1 MILKGKK
8 ALIIGVA
15 NDRSIAW
22 GIAKSLHE
30 QGAEIA
36 LTYQGDAF
44 EKRVRPL
51 AETINGHIVG
61 DCDVT
66 DPAKLDAVFEKTS
79 EVFDGE
85 FDYLVH
91 SVAYSDKSE
100 LKGKFLDTSR
110 ENFLNSMDISCYSL
124 VDTTR
129 RAIPMMKN
137 GGSVITL
144 SYLGAERVVPNYN
157 VMGVAKAALEASV
170 RYLANDLG
178 RDNIRVN
185 AISAGPMRTLAG
197 SVIGSA
203 RAMYGFNAMH
213 APLGRSMTLE
223 DIGGAGLFLLSDL
236 SSGMTGETLY
246 VDAGYHNIGVPD
258 LSRDKKEG

>member
-8 ALIIGVA
+8 GLILGVA
-15 NDRSIAW
+15 NDHSIAW
-22 GIAKSLHE
+22 GIAQSLHHA
-30 QGAEIA
+30 GAELA
-36 LTYQGDAF
+36 FTYQGAAF

-51 AETINGHIVG
+51 AESISGHIVG

-66 DPAKLDAVFEKTS
+66 NSESLDTVFERTANIFDS
-79 EVFDGE
+79 EIDF
-85 FDYLVH
+85 LVH

-100 LKGKFLDTSR
+100 LKGKYLDTTRS
-110 ENFLNSMDISCYSL
+110 NFLNTMDISCYSL
-124 VDTTR
+124 VDTAR
-129 RAIPMMKN
+129 RSVAMMKN
-137 GGSVITL
+137 GGSIITL

-185 AISAGPMRTLAG
+185 AISAGPMRTL
-197 SVIGSA
+197 GSA
-203 RAMYGFNAMH
+203 RAMYNFNA
-213 APLGRSMTLE
+213 AYSPLGRNMTLE

-236 SSGMTGETLY
+236 SSGITGETLY
-246 VDAGYHNIGVPD
+246 VDAGFHNMGVPD
-258 LSRDKKEG
+258 LTLEMNKD

>member
-8 ALIIGVA
+8 GLVIGVA
-15 NDRSIAW
+15 NNHSIAW
-22 GIAKSLHE
+22 GISQALHQ
-30 QGAEIA
+30 QGAELA
-36 LTYQGDAF
+36 FTYQGNAF

-51 AETINGHIVG
+51 ADSIGGHIVG
-61 DCDVT
+61 NCDVT
-66 DPAKLDAVFEKTS
+66 NPETLDAVFENTANIFS
-79 EVFDGE
+79 GE
-85 FDYLVH
+85 FDFLVH
-91 SVAYSDKSE
+91 SVAYSDKNE
-100 LKGKFLDTSR
+100 LKGKYLDTSR

-124 VDTTR
+124 VDVTR
-129 RAIPMMKN
+129 RAVPMMNK

-197 SVIGSA
+197 SAIGSA
-203 RAMYGFNAMH
+203 RAMYSFNATYS
-213 APLGRSMTLE
+213 PLGRSMTLE

-236 SSGMTGETLY
+236 SSGITGETLY
-246 VDAGYHNIGVPD
+246 VDAGYNNIGVPD
-258 LSRDKKEG
+258 LTLEKKEA